1 MEAEVQMK
9 RPTILYAAREG
20 ELRRNLRSHLLSQE
34 FQLSEASDCQHLLK
48 SLREKNPDLIILG
61 TSLDGNG
68 DGLGVARSIR
78 EWEPRIPIILITKT
92 SSEEQAIAAL
102 RIGINDYFKLPFS
115 FDLLTLSIR
124 RLLASPFCKESLA
137 RSHPPIPGDSQ
148 GRKMIGESPRMRE
161 IKTYLQKVASTDA
174 NILITGETGTGKEL
188 AAELV
193 HRYSRR
199 RQKNLVSINCAAL
212 PDSLLESELFGYEKG
227 AFTGA
232 CSSYAGKLM
241 AADGGTVFFDEIGD
255 MSTFSQTKILRVIEN
270 KECYRLGG
278 NRSTPMNFRIIAATN
293 QDLERLV
300 SEDKFRKDL
309 YFRFNV
315 VRVHLPALRER
326 QEDIPLLVNHF
337 LKGFSSRLERDV
349 EGLTPEALG
358 CLQRYDWPGNVRE
371 LKNLLEAI
379 CIDLSWSRI
388 SAKDL
393 PEHLSGPGGDQKTVT
408 LDERDLLLSTLA
420 STNWNK
426 SEAAKALCWSR
437 MTLYRKMAKYKISE
451 DRSAK
456 RLENILES
464 VTTQPL
470 L

>member
-1 MEAEVQMK
+1 MK
-9 RPTILYAAREG
+9 RPTILYAERAG
-20 ELRRNLRSHLLSQE
+20 EFRHNLISHLLSHG
-34 FQLSEASDCQHLLK
+34 FQLIEASDRDHVLK
-48 SLREKNPDLIILG
+48 ILPEKNPDLIILG
-61 TSLDGNG
+61 SSLDGNG
-68 DGLGVARSIR
+68 DDLGVARSIR
-78 EWEPRIPIILITKT
+78 EWEKGIPIILITKN
-92 SSEEQAIAAL
+92 SSEERAIAAL
-102 RIGINDYFKLPFS
+102 RVGINDYFKLPLS
-115 FDLLTLSIR
+115 SELLTLSIQ
-124 RLLASPFCKESLA
+124 RLLSSSFSKKSPA
-137 RSHPPIPGDSQ
+137 RSNSPMPGVTE

-193 HRYSRR
+193 HKYSRR
-199 RQKNLVSINCAAL
+199 RKKNLVSINCAAL

-241 AADGGTVFFDEIGD
+241 LADGGTVFFDEIGD
-255 MSTFSQTKILRVIEN
+255 MSTYSQTKILRVIES

-278 NRSTPMNFRIIAATN
+278 NKSTPMDFRIIAATN

-315 VRVHLPALRER
+315 IRVHLPALRER
-326 QEDIPLLVNHF
+326 NEDIPLLVNHF
-337 LKGFSSRLERDV
+337 LKGLGGRFERDV
-349 EGLTPEALG
+349 EGLSSEALD
-358 CLQRYDWPGNVRE
+358 CLQHYDWPGNVRE

-379 CIDLSWSRI
+379 CIDIPWSRI

-393 PEHLSGPGGDQKTVT
+393 PAHLGRYCEDKKTVT

-437 MTLYRKMAKYKISE
+437 MTLYRKMAKHKISE
-451 DRSAK
+451 NRPAK
-456 RLENILES
+456 RLKDALES
-464 VTTQPL
+464 VTTPPVL
-470 L
+470 